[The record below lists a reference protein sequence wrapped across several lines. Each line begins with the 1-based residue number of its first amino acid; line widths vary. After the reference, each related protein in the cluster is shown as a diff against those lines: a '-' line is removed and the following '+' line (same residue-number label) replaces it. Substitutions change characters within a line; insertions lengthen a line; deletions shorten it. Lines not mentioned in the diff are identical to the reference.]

1 MKAKFTQKTKT
12 FLRLIL
18 LFLPLLLLTFCDTTE
33 NDITENIVLETD
45 SMITKDAK
53 AISLMKSTVIGE
65 GDQQCGEFEY
75 PIAFYVIFTG
85 SQNIEI
91 ILVNSDE
98 ELFSFFDTLTAVDQ
112 IRIDFPLVLIGTNG
126 ARTTIN
132 DIVQLEEVLQVFV
145 DNCRENTGG
154 QGLRFGHFDVD
165 TAHLVYA
172 FNEGKTDAHTHE
184 YDDKF
189 ETNIVDYF
197 NIETG
202 DKTGSKAL
210 HNINDTDYG
219 VPNDNEQFY
228 LIVANANLSQD
239 VQVNINGTL
248 ISVMDYQAKVD
259 AYMNGDNN
267 ALEAYTLGNSQ
278 GATKLTSLEFVV
290 GLDAALSDNGLIP
303 TETSTVR
310 SNTPGPNG
318 EYRDGALIIQA
329 INVNDMSLNADL
341 RVADSD
347 AGLFWESTIF
357 WHFKN

>member
-18 LFLPLLLLTFCDTTE
+18 LFLPLLLLTFCE
-33 NDITENIVLETD
+33 DITENMALDTD
-45 SMITKDAK
+45 GLITKDAK

-75 PIAFYVIFTG
+75 PFAFYVIFTG
-85 SQNIEI
+85 SQNIET
-91 ILVNSDE
+91 ILVYTDE
-98 ELFSFFDTLTAVDQ
+98 ELFSFFDTLTTVDQ

-126 ARTTIN
+126 GRTTIN

-145 DNCRENTGG
+145 DNCWANGDGG
-154 QGLRFGHFDVD
+154 PGIRFGQFDVD
-165 TAHLVYA
+165 TAHLVYD
-172 FNEGKTDAHTHE
+172 FNGGETDAHTHE

-189 ETNIVDYF
+189 DTNVIDYF

-228 LIVANANLSQD
+228 LIVANADLSQD
-239 VQVNINGTL
+239 VQVNINGIL
-248 ISVMDYQAKVD
+248 ISVMDYQANVD
-259 AYMNGDNN
+259 AYINGDNN
-267 ALEAYTLGNSQ
+267 ALEAYSLGNSQ

-329 INVNDMSLNADL
+329 INVNDMSLNTDL